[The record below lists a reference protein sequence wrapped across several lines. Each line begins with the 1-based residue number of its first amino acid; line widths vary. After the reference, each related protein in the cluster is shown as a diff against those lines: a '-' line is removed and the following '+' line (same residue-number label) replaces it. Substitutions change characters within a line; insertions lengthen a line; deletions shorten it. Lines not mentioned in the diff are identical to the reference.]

1 MKPVLGV
8 TVRTLIIDIAFHT
21 IDFALGMNRYDAAG
35 ILKIKAIHSPGFP
48 ADFSPVCVSVTVR
61 ALLLKNIKIIEA
73 FGIAMGSAKE
83 LAC

>member
-21 IDFALGMNRYDAAG
+21 VDPALGVNHYDAAG

-61 ALLLKNIKIIEA
+61 ALLLENIKIIEA
-73 FGIAMGSAKE
+73 FGVAVRSTKK